1 MGCGC
6 ALKTGCVILAG
17 GKGRRL
23 GREKAW
29 VELGGKSLLQRAVS
43 NLEFLNSEIVIVKAP
58 EGELPTL
65 STGVNLKIVQD
76 SVDGKGPL
84 AGILSGLLNS
94 KYRHNLIVACDMPLL
109 NKDLVKYMISSIED
123 YDAVVP
129 RMGKYLEPLQ
139 AVYSKDCISEIEKQL
154 KQDRL
159 KVDGLFSEVRTRFV
173 ESAEIERFDAAHLSF
188 MNINTLADLKK
199 AEGLLGRS

>member
-1 MGCGC
+1 M
-6 ALKTGCVILAG
+6 KTGCVILAG

-29 VELGGKSLLQRAVS
+29 VELDGKSLLQHAVS

-58 EGELPTL
+58 EGELPPV
-65 STGVNLKIVQD
+65 SAGVNLKVVQD
-76 SVDGKGPL
+76 SVGGKGPL
-84 AGILSGLLNS
+84 AGILWGLVNS
-94 KYRHNLIVACDMPLL
+94 KYRYNLIVACDMPLL
-109 NKDLVKYMISSIED
+109 NKDLVKYMISSVED

-129 RMGKYLEPLQ
+129 RLGKYREPLQ
-139 AVYSKDCISEIEKQL
+139 TVYSKDCISEIEKQL

-173 ESAEIERFDAAHLSF
+173 ESSEIERFDAAHLSF
-188 MNINTLADLKK
+188 MNINTLADLKR
-199 AEGLLGRS
+199 AEGLVGRS

>member
-1 MGCGC
+1 
-6 ALKTGCVILAG
+6 LKTGCVILAG

-29 VELGGKSLLQRAVS
+29 VELGGSSLLQRAVS

-58 EGELPTL
+58 EGELPPV
-65 STGVNLKIVQD
+65 SAGVNLKVVQD
-76 SVDGKGPL
+76 SVSGKGPL
-84 AGILSGLLNS
+84 AGIFTGLVNS
-94 KYRHNLIVACDMPLL
+94 KYRYNLIVACDMPLL
-109 NKDLVKYMISSIED
+109 NRGLVKYMISIAKG

-129 RMGKYLEPLQ
+129 RLGKYLEPLQ
-139 AVYSKDCISEIEKQL
+139 AVYSKDCISEIEKL
-154 KQDRL
+154 LAQDRL
-159 KVDGLFSEVRTRFV
+159 KVDGLFSGVRTRFV

-188 MNINTLADLKK
+188 MNINTPTDLKK

>member
-1 MGCGC
+1 
-6 ALKTGCVILAG
+6 LKTGCVILAG

-29 VELGGKSLLQRAVS
+29 VELDGKSLLQHAVS

-58 EGELPTL
+58 EGELPPV
-65 STGVNLKIVQD
+65 SAGVNLKVVQD
-76 SVDGKGPL
+76 SVGGKGPL
-84 AGILSGLLNS
+84 AGILWGLVNS
-94 KYRHNLIVACDMPLL
+94 KYRYNLIVACDMPLL
-109 NKDLVKYMISSIED
+109 NKDLVKYMISSVED

-129 RMGKYLEPLQ
+129 RLGKYREPLQ
-139 AVYSKDCISEIEKQL
+139 TVYSKDCISEIEKQL

-173 ESAEIERFDAAHLSF
+173 ESSEIERFDAAHLSF
-188 MNINTLADLKK
+188 MNINTLADLKR
-199 AEGLLGRS
+199 AEGLVGRS